1 MSTSVLSRLFKR
13 TRTQTVMNHRIA
25 EPRLTLWAALWV
37 LVYLAL
43 PVFVLGML
51 VDVLIQG
58 FTGYC
63 TGVWCYFQP
72 PR

>member
-1 MSTSVLSRLFKR
+1 
-13 TRTQTVMNHRIA
+13 MNHRIA

-43 PVFVLGML
+43 PVFALGML
-51 VDVLIQG
+51 VDVLIQV